1 MKVDLQLPSGCLQ
14 HVAIVLCVLYAV
26 CSVEVQYKVGDQSL
40 PAASVSEV
48 VPEWG
53 KRLLDEAAVPLPP
66 RGPPVERCW
75 HDVCSKPQQ
84 KHSKLFVG
92 NTWVVLR
99 DDLDNSDVAKGALRL
114 HEQ

>member
-1 MKVDLQLPSGCLQ
+1 VKLNLQLPCVDIQ
-14 HVAIVLCVLYAV
+14 HVAILLCVLYAV

-66 RGPPVERCW
+66 RGPPVQRCR
-75 HDVCSKPQQ
+75 HDVCSKLQQ
-84 KHSKLFVG
+84 KFWKLFVV
-92 NTWVVLR
+92 NTWVALW
-99 DDLDNSDVAKGALRL
+99 DDLDHSGVA
-114 HEQ
+114 